1 MMFGRLLEGVS
12 VGILFPSYQSI
23 ILEITAHAQ
32 RGGIMGTVGL
42 VMGSA
47 LAVGPPIISGI
58 VLQFLDWQ
66 AIFFLFL
73 IILVGVFIV
82 ALKTVPSPLKKRR
95 LLLILSQSSCPLE

>member
-47 LAVGPPIISGI
+47 LAVGPIISGI

-66 AIFFLFL
+66 AIFF
-73 IILVGVFIV
+73 FISHN
-82 ALKTVPSPLKKRR
+82 TCRR
-95 LLLILSQSSCPLE
+95 LHSCA